1 MEQVTQLATGTVAG
15 ITPLLLA
22 DPMMTHLSFQPI
34 RSRGFTLVEL
44 LVVIAIIAVL
54 AMVAMTTTKHIRH
67 SAQASNTMSNLR
79 QLQIANQS
87 YAAEHNGDY
96 VPARI
101 GVTSWPGAEA
111 IPGGGPNS
119 NRWMCH
125 PEFLSYFGITD
136 VDANSWAPAAKS
148 AFSVRVL
155 NGGRLY
161 SDGRMTIGWNK
172 TDLLFSGT
180 PNSLGAGNPY
190 RLSFRAAQIPEPER
204 IISFAESGDW
214 MVAHS
219 DRGTYKVDKWK
230 PEYDRGDANPHVDAP
245 AFRHNG
251 RLLAVTYSGA
261 VVSLTREE
269 AAEFDRWSLR
279 APRYNN

>member
-1 MEQVTQLATGTVAG
+1 MKTRY
-15 ITPLLLA
+15 
-22 DPMMTHLSFQPI
+22 THRHARL
-34 RSRGFTLVEL
+34 RGFTLVEL
-44 LVVIAIIAVL
+44 LVVIAISTVLVAL
-54 AMVAMTTTKHIRH
+54 AMMATKRIRH
-67 SAQASNTMSNLR
+67 SAQAANTMSNLR

-96 VPARI
+96 VPVRI

-119 NRWMCH
+119 NRWMSH
-125 PEFLSYFGITD
+125 PRFLSYFGITD
-136 VDANSWAPAAKS
+136 VDVNSWAPAARS
-148 AFSVRVL
+148 AFPVRVL

-161 SDGRMTIGWNK
+161 DDGRMTIGWNK
-172 TDLLFSGT
+172 TDLLFSGA

-190 RLSFRAAQIPEPER
+190 RLSFRTHQISAPER
-204 IISFAESGDW
+204 IISFAESCDW

-219 DRGTYKVDKWK
+219 DRNTYKVDKWM
-230 PEYDRGDANPHVDAP
+230 PEYDLGQSNPHVDAP

-251 RLLAVTYSGA
+251 RLLAVTYAGA
-261 VVSLTREE
+261 VVTLTREE